1 MPATF
6 SFSCASAGSPRRPA
20 TAKAA
25 SAKPPSVK
33 AVRRPRPAR
42 VPLLREIMP
51 VYSLSCRLVRLSGLH
66 AIDRHRG
73 LGLVLADPGVGA
85 GRDGRTDA
93 VSPRAYTD
101 WHVALWVGYLPT
113 SDGVGVAAHVGHP
126 PHNIE
131 I

>member
-33 AVRRPRPAR
+33 AVRRTRPAR

-51 VYSLSCRLVRLSGLH
+51 VYSLSCRLVRLSGFH
-66 AIDRHRG
+66 DTDRQRG
-73 LGLVLADPGVGA
+73 HVLVLADQGLVVGRA
-85 GRDGRTDA
+85 GRG
-93 VSPRAYTD
+93 
-101 WHVALWVGYLPT
+101 VALAQGPLLGANGP
-113 SDGVGVAAHVGHP
+113 
-126 PHNIE
+126 
-131 I
+131 

>member
-1 MPATF
+1 MPAPV
-6 SFSCASAGSPRRPA
+6 SFSGASAGSPRRPA

-73 LGLVLADPGVGA
+73 LGLVLAVQGLVVGREGRAVDVAPGAFLGA
-85 GRDGRTDA
+85 NVAIMVDELALPDGDGVYA
-93 VSPRAYTD
+93 
-101 WHVALWVGYLPT
+101 
-113 SDGVGVAAHVGHP
+113 SDGPAPAYC
-126 PHNIE
+126 
-131 I
+131 

>member
-73 LGLVLADPGVGA
+73 LGLVLAVQGLVVG
-85 GRDGRTDA
+85 REGRTVDVEPGA
-93 VSPRAYTD
+93 FLGANVAILVDDLALADEIGRASCRER
-101 WHVALWVGYLPT
+101 VGQ
-113 SDGVGVAAHVGHP
+113 
-126 PHNIE
+126 
-131 I
+131 